1 MSIKSIILLLYALFL
16 LLFIGAYISN
26 PDSLIIDDIGFLFG
40 VLFFF
45 LAILYTYS
53 LNGSFSILLTVS
65 FVFLILYAQRLVNLM
80 FLTASSSNSIYLRYD
95 FLTSDDV
102 NLAIIFLDILL
113 GTLILIHFFLKPKKS
128 VTMAFGSEMR
138 SLSVRQ
144 FIHKFYSVI
153 LVSTIVYRVLAYD
166 PIISKAWPDSALIK
180 ILIYLLEY
188 SHVFLFFTLAV
199 LYSGAV
205 KIGGLERR
213 QIKRNIILFICS
225 VIVTLSKSMFIVF
238 VIILMSAYL
247 MYGKKSVSLKY
258 LFVFTMI
265 SLLTIL
271 TILVQSK
278 VERYIST
285 GDMGPDNSMI
295 EDKNIFLEG
304 LSLMS
309 RRLGGV
315 DWIALS
321 FSQAHGAEL
330 SKEVTFINSSKRII
344 NRFFN
349 GESKPFSVLND
360 GRIIPEIIRGM
371 PKWTEARYA
380 EYMTLNG
387 KLVSMIGWGGIAG
400 FVFIYG
406 IALAIIRSRIT
417 APIKNYLLYS
427 ILFTYV
433 FTGDSPELVKAF
445 MFSIIYYLAVIR
457 LLIAVISTKKRSVK
471 FCK

>member
-16 LLFIGAYISN
+16 LLFIGAYIGN
-26 PDSLIIDDIGFLFG
+26 PESLIINNIGFLYG

-45 LAILYTYS
+45 LAMIYTYL
-53 LNGSFSILLTVS
+53 LNGSFSILLTIS
-65 FVFLILYAQRLVNLM
+65 FIFFILYAQRLVNLM

-113 GTLILIHFFLKPKKS
+113 GALILIHFFLRPKKS
-128 VTMAFGSEMR
+128 VVLVFGSEMK

-144 FIHKFYSVI
+144 FIHKFYFVI
-153 LVSTIVYRVLAYD
+153 LILLIVYKVLTYN
-166 PIISKAWPDSALIK
+166 PIISKAWPDDVSIK

-188 SHVFLFFTLAV
+188 SRVFLFFTLAV
-199 LYSGAV
+199 LYSGVV
-205 KIGGLERR
+205 KIGRLEKR
-213 QIKRNIILFICS
+213 QIKRNIILFILS
-225 VIVTLSKSMFIVF
+225 IVVTLSKAMFIASL
-238 VIILMSAYL
+238 IILMTTFL
-247 MYGKKSVSLKY
+247 MYGKKSISLKY
-258 LFVFTMI
+258 VFIFFTI
-265 SLLTIL
+265 SVLTIL

-278 VERYIST
+278 VERYILT
-285 GDMGPDNSMI
+285 GDIGVDKSMTA
-295 EDKNIFLEG
+295 DKNIFLEG
-304 LSLMS
+304 LNLMS

-321 FSQAHGAEL
+321 FSQARGADL

-349 GESKPFSVLND
+349 GESKPFPVLNH
-360 GRIIPEIIRGM
+360 GRVIPEIIRGM

-387 KLVSMIGWGGIAG
+387 KLVALIRWGGITG
-400 FVFIYG
+400 FIFIYG
-406 IALAIIRSRIT
+406 IALVIIRSKIT

-427 ILFTYV
+427 ILFSYV
-433 FTGDSPELVKAF
+433 FTGDSPELIKSLIL
-445 MFSIIYYLAVIR
+445 SIIYYLAVTK
-457 LLIAVISTKKRSVK
+457 LLIPVILTKRKK
-471 FCK
+471 Y